1 MTLNEVIMELVMMTE
16 SPMMPHIFKQKLD
29 RIIEKV
35 SECEEPSEVPH
46 WISVEERLPEE
57 YDSIFKRYYGTNKWN
72 DSMFLK
78 RSNDVPVIEVYEDGS
93 KRIGTAHTCDGQWRF
108 SVPIINREVVAWM
121 ELKLG
126 DFEP

>member
-1 MTLNEVIMELVMMTE
+1 MGRWID
-16 SPMMPHIFKQKLD
+16 IDDD
-29 RIIEKV
+29 RNCYVGNDGEYETYNIDPDVLEDAV
-35 SECEEPSEVPH
+35 CGEVPH

-108 SVPIINREVVAWM
+108 NVPIINREVVAWM